1 MGRMEK
7 HFLGGRPICSL
18 NTFSA
23 IYKPENGR
31 FNSFSFLLS
40 ALVNKVT
47 KREPGF
53 NQWFPKGG

>member
-31 FNSFSFLLS
+31 LNNFSFLLS

-47 KREPGF
+47 KREPLEF
-53 NQWFPKGG
+53 